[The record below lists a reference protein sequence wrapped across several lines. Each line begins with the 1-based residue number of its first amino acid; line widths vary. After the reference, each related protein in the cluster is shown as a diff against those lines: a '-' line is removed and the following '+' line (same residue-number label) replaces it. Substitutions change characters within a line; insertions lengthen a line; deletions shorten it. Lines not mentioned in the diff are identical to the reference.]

1 VKFPRNF
8 FQGIKPEALYRV
20 KNLEARRFIDRCLAP
35 ASRRPAARELL
46 HDLFLQVG
54 GGGGLAS
61 GDRNYDHVHLHQ
73 PSRQDKHGYS
83 NGGSVTSIGLSTV
96 DDDEDTA
103 PSIERSYCEEDEDD
117 DAGSRYGGIDL
128 LFAEHED
135 DNVAGVDIKIRG
147 RRMEDGGIFLRLRIA
162 DKDGTG
168 AETMLDSDSIYV
180 WQTLVD
186 IQ

>member
-1 VKFPRNF
+1 
-8 FQGIKPEALYRV
+8 LYRV
-20 KNLEARRFIDRCLAP
+20 KNPEARRFIDRCLAP

-61 GDRNYDHVHLHQ
+61 EDGNYNHVDLQQ

-83 NGGSVTSIGLSTV
+83 NGGSVASNGLSTV

-103 PSIERSYCEEDEDD
+103 PSIEKSYCEEDDD
-117 DAGSRYGGIDL
+117 DSRYGGIDL
-128 LFAEHED
+128 LFTEHED
-135 DNVAGVDIKIRG
+135 DNVAGVDIKITG

-162 DKDGTG
+162 EKDGTG
-168 AETMLDSDSIYV
+168 TRTMLDSDSMFDKI
-180 WQTLVD
+180 
-186 IQ
+186 